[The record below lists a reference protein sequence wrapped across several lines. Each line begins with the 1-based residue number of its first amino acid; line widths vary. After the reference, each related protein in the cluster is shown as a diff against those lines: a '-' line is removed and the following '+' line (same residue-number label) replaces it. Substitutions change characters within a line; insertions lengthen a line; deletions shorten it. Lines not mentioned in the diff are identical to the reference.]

1 MTQMRSQTDEQ
12 LAAKWDPEPWLH
24 ASGKRAADEL
34 TGRLMLWGD
43 WTHAPRPECIPSITF
58 QQGSRGDSPIRTLKR
73 PPVNP
78 ILVMVRAYRAER
90 LTMKN
95 PKAWGHVERKVEQ
108 YLAAIDRRDPLI
120 LASYNPEQ
128 IDHARKVLTRLA
140 ALA

>member
-12 LAAKWDPEPWLH
+12 LAARWDLRPYRYPEKL
-24 ASGKRAADEL
+24 D
-34 TGRLMLWGD
+34 GREIRPAERVPGLVFD
-43 WTHAPRPECIPSITF
+43 PRPECIPSITF

-78 ILVMVRAYRAER
+78 ILTELRTVLPEFETLDDAAYAMYQSWCEEPTAREYA
-90 LTMKN
+90 T
-95 PKAWGHVERKVEQ
+95 
-108 YLAAIDRRDPLI
+108 
-120 LASYNPEQ
+120 PEQ